1 MRQLRRILVSV
12 FGYIFPR
19 SCLPTFSRHADNY
32 RSDDLLAYLL
42 MCSAIFHRSSLPP
55 FLMHADNYRSYSH
68 IRISPVT
75 CGRGYDL
82 LCFARDT
89 TSGYHWLIA
98 VYQVPRSFLF
108 YVCSVSSV
116 VFTIDVIHR
125 YFNARTRAYYLA
137 AISLVGLHIFNL
149 QKFISLLQITINHV
163 Q

>member
-19 SCLPTFSRHADNY
+19 SCLPTFFKACRQLPK
-32 RSDDLLAYLL
+32 R
-42 MCSAIFHRSSLPP
+42 RSSCILVDVFGNISSIFPTAFSNARRQLPKL
-55 FLMHADNYRSYSH
+55 FAYSNFTGDVRPRVWFTMFCYGH
-68 IRISPVT
+68 NVWLSLAHRGLSGTTFIS
-75 CGRGYDL
+75 L
-82 LCFARDT
+82 
-89 TSGYHWLIA
+89 
-98 VYQVPRSFLF
+98 

-137 AISLVGLHIFNL
+137 AISLVGLYIFNL
-149 QKFISLLQITINHV
+149 QKFITLLQITINHV